1 MAEPTLD
8 SIIELL
14 NQHHRRVTYGA
25 VAKVVNKP
33 PTFLMA
39 GRGRDRRH
47 SWIVNSRTGLPTGY
61 EPDQLHPDLME
72 NPEVIQTSE
81 ALQSWLAEVGDVA
94 VATPG
99 S

>member
-8 SIIELL
+8 SILDLL
-14 NQHHRRVTYGA
+14 NQHQRRVTYGA
-25 VAKVVNKP
+25 VARVLNKQ

-47 SWIVNSRTGLPTGY
+47 SWVVNSRTGLPTGY
-61 EPDQLHPDLME
+61 EPDQMHPELMA
-72 NPEVIQTSE
+72 NPDVIQTSE
-81 ALQSWLAEVGDVA
+81 ALQEWLREVGDVA
-94 VATPG
+94 VATAD

>member
-1 MAEPTLD
+1 MPAPTLD
-8 SIIELL
+8 TILDVL
-14 NQHHRRVTYGA
+14 NTHHRRATYGA

-39 GRGRDRRH
+39 GRTRDQRH
-47 SWIVNSRTGLPTGY
+47 SWIVNQRSGRPTGY
-61 EPDQLHPDLME
+61 EPDQIHPELE
-72 NPEVIQTSE
+72 ANPAIIQTGDE
-81 ALQSWLAEVGDVA
+81 LQEFLNEVSVEA

>member
-8 SIIELL
+8 SILDLL
-14 NQHHRRVTYGA
+14 NQHRRRVTYGA
-25 VAKVVNKP
+25 VAKVLNKP

-61 EPDQLHPDLME
+61 EPDQMHPELMAD
-72 NPEVIQTSE
+72 PDVIHTSE
-81 ALQSWLAEVGDVA
+81 ALQEWLREVGDVA
-94 VATPG
+94 VATAD